1 MSRTGLTE
9 RIREEAARLLADGT
23 VDVVMGFEQGSLP
36 LRATPCF
43 ARDAADAGRLVWNAF
58 CGNNLSR
65 YIRRFD
71 KRVGIVAK
79 GCDTRSIV
87 ELIKENQVQRENLVI
102 IGVPCDG
109 MVDEGILQGLCEGRE
124 ILSVEEGDGVLVV
137 TDAGRTMRIPRDEC
151 LHQGCRVCT
160 QRNPVIHDILAGEP
174 VQEQPGDTYRDVAGF
189 AAAPPGARW
198 ARITGE
204 MDRCIRCYACRD
216 ACPLCYCANCFVDA
230 TMPQWVGKS
239 VGGSDTL
246 SFHLM
251 RSLHLAGR
259 CVECGACERACPMGV
274 DIRTLHR
281 KVSSDVAVLFGYKP
295 GMSLS
300 EPAPLSCFEPDDP
313 EDFMTG
319 GSPCAE

>member
-23 VDVVMGFEQGSLP
+23 VDVVIGFEQGSLP

-216 ACPLCYCANCFVDA
+216 A
-230 TMPQWVGKS
+230 
-239 VGGSDTL
+239 
-246 SFHLM
+246 
-251 RSLHLAGR
+251 
-259 CVECGACERACPMGV
+259 
-274 DIRTLHR
+274 
-281 KVSSDVAVLFGYKP
+281 
-295 GMSLS
+295 
-300 EPAPLSCFEPDDP
+300 
-313 EDFMTG
+313 
-319 GSPCAE
+319 

>member
-1 MSRTGLTE
+1 MSRTALTE
-9 RIREEAARLLADGT
+9 RIREEAARLLAAGT
-23 VDVVMGFEQGSLP
+23 VDVVIGFEQGSLP
-36 LRATPCF
+36 LRTAPCF
-43 ARDAADAGRLVWNAF
+43 VSDAADTGRLVWNSF

-71 KRVGIVAK
+71 KRIDLVAK
-79 GCDTRSIV
+79 GCDTRAIV
-87 ELIKENQVQRENLVI
+87 ELIKENQVRRENLVI
-102 IGVPCDG
+102 IGVPCSG
-109 MVDEGILQGLCEGRE
+109 MVDGRIVRRLSGCSE
-124 ILSVEEGDGVLVV
+124 ILSVEECDGGLFV
-137 TDAGRTMRIPRDEC
+137 TDSVRTVLIPRDEC
-151 LHQGCRVCT
+151 LHLGCRVCT
-160 QRNPVIHDILAGEP
+160 QRNPVIHDVLAGGP
-174 VQEQPGDTYRDVAGF
+174 VQEQTGDTYRDVTDF
-189 AAAPPGARW
+189 AAIPPEDRW

-230 TMPQWVGKS
+230 TMPQWVGRS

-281 KVSSDVAVLFGYKP
+281 KVSSDVAGMFGYTP
-295 GMSLS
+295 GLSLD
-300 EPAPLSCFEPDDP
+300 EPAPLSRFEPDDP

-319 GSPCAE
+319 KSPCAE

>member
-1 MSRTGLTE
+1 MSRTGLAA
-9 RIREEAARLLADGT
+9 RVREEAARLLAEGT
-23 VDVVMGFEQGSLP
+23 VDVVIGFEQGSLP

-43 ARDAADAGRLVWNAF
+43 VSDAADAGRLVWNSF

-65 YIRRFD
+65 YIRRFE
-71 KRVGIVAK
+71 KRIGIVAK

-87 ELIKENQVQRENLVI
+87 ELIKENQVKREDLVI
-102 IGVPCDG
+102 IGVPCHG
-109 MVDEGILQGLCEGRE
+109 MVDGSLVRSLCEGRE
-124 ILSVEEGDGVLVV
+124 MLSVEERDGMLLV
-137 TDAGRTMRIPRDEC
+137 TDAVRTVQFPRDEC

-160 QRNPVIHDILAGEP
+160 HRNPVIHDVLVGEP
-174 VQEQPGDTYRDVAGF
+174 LQELPCDTYRDVADF
-189 AAAPPGARW
+189 AAAPADERW

-216 ACPLCYCANCFVDA
+216 ACPLCYCTNCFVDA
-230 TMPQWVGKS
+230 TMPRWVGKS

-259 CVECGACERACPMGV
+259 CVACGACERACPLGV

-281 KVSSDVAVLFGYKP
+281 KVSSDVAGMFGYTP
-295 GMSLS
+295 GMSLD
-300 EPAPLSCFEPDDP
+300 EPAPLARFEPDDP